1 MIEYGSGSYDGNDLD
16 NDDDDNDL
24 VEDDADDD
32 DDDDDIV
39 LVSNSIC
46 FNKVA
51 AAEVGPRASN
61 RTGCTF
67 ANFLT
72 AMMIL
77 SDYEGGGVCRIYG

>member
-1 MIEYGSGSYDGNDLD
+1 MRMTIMILLKMMTTMMMIA
-16 NDDDDNDL
+16 L
-24 VEDDADDD
+24 VP
-32 DDDDDIV
+32 
-39 LVSNSIC
+39 NSIC

-72 AMMIL
+72 VIRMLM
-77 SDYEGGGVCRIYG
+77 DYGEEGGGRW